1 MLANPAA
8 TAFCPLLAF
17 GGKHARG
24 LFLLYEPS
32 QPFRVSGS
40 RWIWFQSRAIGSVQ
54 SNGASTRIHERI
66 DASLGKADGGRE
78 LTDSASSILRVAP
91 DPRNK
96 NRKE

>member
-24 LFLLYEPS
+24 LFLYEPS

-54 SNGASTRIHERI
+54 SNGASARIHERI
-66 DASLGKADGGRE
+66 EASFAWGGRWK
-78 LTDSASSILRVAP
+78 T
-91 DPRNK
+91 
-96 NRKE
+96 